1 MFRSLLPKSDFY
13 RHVLTLMSGTVI
25 AQIIPILLSP
35 ILSRIYTPDEFG
47 VFSMFTSIAAAVAV
61 VATFRYELAI
71 MLPEKETTAINLLR
85 LSFLITITLSLFLLI
100 IIVLFQH
107 QLPDFLSTPE
117 LSSFQFYL
125 PVILLFAGG
134 AQALNYW
141 ISRQK
146 KFHLL
151 AAGKIGQTGI
161 TGIASIVFGSLNFSS
176 AGLIIG
182 AVAGQFT
189 SFLIYAAG
197 SFRKIIFLES
207 FVSRKNI
214 LENFRHYKTFLFV
227 NTPHA
232 LLGVFQDILVIF
244 LINHFFSKTAL
255 GSYAFGF
262 RILKVPAAFIGAAMF
277 QVYFQ
282 RASTLKTDAKN
293 LQALTKSVYLQMS
306 LIGVPIFTFIAVLA
320 PPLFSWVFGDEWKHA
335 GEIAQLISPWL
346 LLNFIFSPVAA
357 ITIVLNKQQWA
368 IWFAVADTLL
378 RCAAITIGGLQ
389 QNEQLAFLLLS
400 AGSGSLLLYALYWF
414 YHLPMRS
421 IKNAEST

>member
-71 MLPEKETTAINLLR
+71 MLPEKESTAINLLR
-85 LSFLITITLSLFLLI
+85 LSFLITITLSLLLLV

-107 QLPDFLSTPE
+107 QLPAWLSTPE
-117 LSSFQFYL
+117 LSNFQFYL
-125 PVILLFAGG
+125 PLILLFAGG

-151 AAGKIGQTGI
+151 AAGKVGQTGT
-161 TGIASIVFGSLNFSS
+161 TGIVSIILGTLNFSS

-182 AVAGQFT
+182 AVAGQLT

-197 SFRKIIFLES
+197 SFRKIISLES

-214 LENFRHYKTFLFV
+214 LENFRTYKTFFFI

-244 LINHFFSKTAL
+244 LINHFFSKTIL

-282 RASTLKTDAKN
+282 RASTLKTDAKK

-306 LIGVPIFTFIAVLA
+306 LVGVPIFTFIAVLA
-320 PPLFSWVFGDEWKHA
+320 PPLFAWIFGSEWKHA

-400 AGSGSLLLYALYWF
+400 AGSGSL
-414 YHLPMRS
+414 
-421 IKNAEST
+421 